1 MLGCLRRLIGL
12 AILLVIAL
20 FAWMYRDRWMPG
32 RSTDSADTATA
43 ANAAAVVWQPVTDS
57 GAARAR
63 EGVQSLARDGGPAY
77 VDLEAGDL
85 LSYVAQAL
93 ARRLPASANDMEA
106 AVRDDQLVV
115 RATIA
120 LDDAK
125 IAEALGPLRGMLRS
139 RETIEMAGELRV
151 VEAGLGELRV
161 AEVKVGDLRL
171 PAAAIPALLRQ
182 IRRGEQPAG
191 VADNALT
198 LELPEYIGDVRVH
211 DGRITLYKATS

>member
-32 RSTDSADTATA
+32 RSAAGADTATA
-43 ANAAAVVWQPVTDS
+43 TIVVWQPVSDS
-57 GAARAR
+57 GAARGR
-63 EGVQSLARDGGPAY
+63 EAIQSLARDGGPAY

-93 ARRLPASANDMEA
+93 ARRLPASASDLEA

-125 IAEALGPLRGMLRS
+125 IAEALGPLSGMLRS
-139 RETIEMAGELRV
+139 RETVEMAGELRV
-151 VEAGLGELRV
+151 VEPGLGELRV

-171 PAAAIPALLRQ
+171 PGAAIPALLRQ
-182 IRRGEQPAG
+182 IRRGEQPTG

-198 LELPEYIGDVRVH
+198 VELPEYIGDVRVR
-211 DGRITLYKATS
+211 DGRITLYKAAS